1 MKQDTRY
8 LPVQK
13 ALRGILARVIF
24 PCAVHAELL
33 SAQDRCLIFSQNSS
47 LPFGAASIIK
57 LPLLICIAQ
66 LVELGELAWDSLFV

>member
-13 ALRGILARVIF
+13 ALQGVLATVAF

-33 SAQDRCLIFSQNSS
+33 SAEDHCLIFSQNSN

-57 LPLLICIAQ
+57 LPLLVCVA
-66 LVELGELAWDSLFV
+66 